1 MKHVQAKFC
10 FSVLFSHIKRAEN
23 VTCVLIHK
31 RFTAAIKNKDAHI
44 SLRASTPLALN
55 RFLPFQRRGVVN
67 PAKKLCAW
75 SQTYNLI
82 LKTMSHK
89 NFQPTYFGGQSVSSR
104 NSSIL
109 LISVFTSPLK
119 VRKGGCVPGARL
131 CRSAGFLWSSTEK
144 WSSGKKRQLCRCK
157 EPWRCHWGK
166 KNNDNCDHK
175 LAVTIFAVTIY

>member
-1 MKHVQAKFC
+1 MCRQSVVFFFC
-10 FSVLFSHIKRAEN
+10 FHVLNLQKN
-23 VTCVLIHK
+23 VTRVLIHK

-44 SLRASTPLALN
+44 SLRASTPLTLN
-55 RFLPFQRRGVVN
+55 CFLPFQRRGVIN
-67 PAKKLCAW
+67 PAKKLHAW

-144 WSSGKKRQLCRCK
+144 WSSGEKKTGTL
-157 EPWRCHWGK
+157 
-166 KNNDNCDHK
+166 
-175 LAVTIFAVTIY
+175 